1 MSQENVELVRSIF
14 DGWSRGDFGVG
25 WDLMTPDFEWR
36 QHREAVEP
44 GSHRGAGI
52 ERALENIFEIYED
65 FHVEAERYIDAGD
78 AVVVFG
84 RTIGRARRSGLAMD
98 RGFAFVWTVEGGRL
112 VRLQVYS
119 DRSEALE
126 AVGLRE

>member
-1 MSQENVELVRSIF
+1 V
-14 DGWSRGDFGVG
+14 
-25 WDLMTPDFEWR
+25 MTADFEWR

-52 ERALENIFEIYED
+52 ERALESIFEIYED

-84 RTIGRARRSGLAMD
+84 RTIGKARRSGLAMD
-98 RGFAFVWTVEGGRL
+98 RSFAFVWTVEDGRL
-112 VRLQVYS
+112 ARLQVYS

>member
-14 DGWSRGDFGVG
+14 DGWSRGDFSVG
-25 WDLMTPDFEWR
+25 WDLLTPDFEWQ

-44 GSHRGAGI
+44 GSRRGAGI
-52 ERALENIFEIYED
+52 EHALESIVEVYEG

-84 RTIGRARRSGLAMD
+84 RTIGKARMSGLEMD
-98 RGFAFVWTVEGGRL
+98 RSFAFVWTVEDGRL
-112 VRLQVYS
+112 ARLQVYS